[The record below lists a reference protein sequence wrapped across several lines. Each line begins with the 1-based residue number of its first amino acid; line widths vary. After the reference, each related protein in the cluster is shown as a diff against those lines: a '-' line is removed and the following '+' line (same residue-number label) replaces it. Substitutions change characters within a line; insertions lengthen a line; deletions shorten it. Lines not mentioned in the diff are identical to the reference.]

1 MTQQIML
8 NRQSEKTNQLDMVKK
23 HVKNAPLISEYKPI
37 AADLIGLSWIFAG
50 GCDEEEWNPYDW
62 VNWNLIACVG
72 IWTAQFP
79 CHIEAAIAQTQ
90 ERTRIWPRDAGCIQ
104 VAVALGCLR
113 GGEDYEE
120 IQKIQADKVW
130 NLAKMQVEYFFIIF

>member
-50 GCDEEEWNPYDW
+50 GCDEEEWNPYD
-62 VNWNLIACVG
+62 
-72 IWTAQFP
+72 
-79 CHIEAAIAQTQ
+79 
-90 ERTRIWPRDAGCIQ
+90 
-104 VAVALGCLR
+104 
-113 GGEDYEE
+113 
-120 IQKIQADKVW
+120 
-130 NLAKMQVEYFFIIF
+130 